1 MKVNFTFFVF
11 RPRRV
16 TIYNLVPSMAPVFGF
31 VTALKAAGGS
41 AGLPGGTNAGTTGLG
56 TTVGLVGGVKVA
68 APPPMFGRGGVGI
81 TGRTGGTG
89 RPGRPLAGV
98 VVGLHVA
105 GLPPISGFLGAH
117 VAGSLPII
125 GFVGFV
131 PLAGITGFT

>member
-1 MKVNFTFFVF
+1 
-11 RPRRV
+11 
-16 TIYNLVPSMAPVFGF
+16 MAPVFGF

-81 TGRTGGTG
+81 TGRTG
-89 RPGRPLAGV
+89 RPLAGV